1 MSHDLVLPSDL
12 RRDGAAEATG
22 ERRRALHTGRAT
34 QVVTSGASGDI
45 ARVTK
50 KGV

>member
-1 MSHDLVLPSDL
+1 MTLSSLPIY
-12 RRDGAAEATG
+12 GATARPKLPASAVG
-22 ERRRALHTGRAT
+22 LLHTGRAT